1 MTKTFA
7 SQADMADKVITFER
21 LSANAYAYTAHDPT
35 RYFWSMFNVQKRD
48 RRRGRWRS
56 RDTRPRRSYVSF

>member
-21 LSANAYAYTAHDPT
+21 LSANAYAYTA
-35 RYFWSMFNVQKRD
+35 Q
-48 RRRGRWRS
+48 
-56 RDTRPRRSYVSF
+56 